1 VDNIVSFV
9 TFLGLIMELHVY
21 SNILLF
27 VWAHGW
33 VSVLEL
39 LNVFNNLKNA
49 SILTSRLTFNDAQ
62 RDAAGLS
69 CGWYP

>member
-1 VDNIVSFV
+1 MNNIVSFIG
-9 TFLGLIMELHVY
+9 FRGLIMELHVY
-21 SNILLF
+21 SNILLI
-27 VWAHGW
+27 VWSHGC

-49 SILTSRLTFNDAQ
+49 SSSTSRITFSDAQ